1 MHNKINYMDDI
12 KILVVTA
19 GWNCEQYVKR
29 CFDSIKNQTYQN
41 FNVVAIDDYSLDDTF
56 VEICLN
62 MNDKFKPLHSN
73 QNFGGYISYDAA
85 IEYGKKHFNFD
96 IIVFVG
102 LDDFIYPTA
111 LEKIVAEYKAN
122 PELLHTYSAYVNND
136 GFIYK
141 DLFYS
146 EEIIKNRDYRK
157 DKYRCTGCVSIRKE
171 LYFSLPFIEQC
182 EIEKNIYYN
191 VETSMSFLEMAG
203 DARIK
208 VIEEPI
214 YHYNNSRLDNTAN
227 RFGRDL
233 EVYKQIMNRP
243 KRELF

>member
-1 MHNKINYMDDI
+1 MDDI

-19 GWNCEQYVKR
+19 GWNCEKYVKR

-41 FNVVAIDDYSLDDTF
+41 FNVVAIDDCSSDNTF
-56 VEICLN
+56 YEMVSNISEN
-62 MNDKFKPLHSN
+62 FKVRKSV
-73 QNFGGYISYDAA
+73 QNYGGYISYDAA
-85 IEYGKKHFNFD
+85 IELAKKNYEFD

-111 LEKIVAEYKAN
+111 LEKIADEYKAN
-122 PELLHTYSAYVNND
+122 PKLLHTYSAYINND

-146 EEIIKNRDYRK
+146 KEIVKNRDYRK
-157 DKYRCTGCVSIRKE
+157 DKYRCTGCVSIRKQ
-171 LYFSLPFIEQC
+171 LYYSLPLLEQN

-191 VETSMSFLEMAG
+191 LETSMSFLEMAG

-208 VIEEPI
+208 VIEAPI
-214 YHYNNSRLDNTAN
+214 YFYNNSRTDNISN

-233 EVYKQIMNRP
+233 EVYQEIMNRP
-243 KRELF
+243 KRELL